1 MDRGYFDAEKYFQ
14 RWAEKQKKEVEEL
27 EQNISLIENPETMEE
42 CTENMHRRW
51 RKGLSEEEWSAYQER
66 RDNERTEILKRFM
79 ESNTDYDYN
88 GILDVLQFKLRWVIF
103 HMENFGHLESNRYDA
118 GKMRVAVNLI
128 DIIQNEGGNK
138 SEGER

>member
-1 MDRGYFDAEKYFQ
+1 MGER
-14 RWAEKQKKEVEEL
+14 
-27 EQNISLIENPETMEE
+27 ISTVF
-42 CTENMHRRW
+42 
-51 RKGLSEEEWSAYQER
+51 SSAYQER
-66 RDNERTEILKRFM
+66 RDNERTEIWKRFM

>member
-1 MDRGYFDAEKYFQ
+1 M
-14 RWAEKQKKEVEEL
+14 
-27 EQNISLIENPETMEE
+27 
-42 CTENMHRRW
+42 
-51 RKGLSEEEWSAYQER
+51 SEEEWSAYQER
-66 RDNERTEILKRFM
+66 RDNERTEIWKRFM

>member
-1 MDRGYFDAEKYFQ
+1 
-14 RWAEKQKKEVEEL
+14 
-27 EQNISLIENPETMEE
+27 
-42 CTENMHRRW
+42 
-51 RKGLSEEEWSAYQER
+51 
-66 RDNERTEILKRFM
+66 M